1 MCLVGKGKVFNDT
14 FGEEI
19 YIHTIPL
26 SPDHVKVG
34 VDIVLE
40 TDCPLPLPIEEEDMY
55 NIEDALGTCVAWPRN
70 LIKIVC
76 E

>member
-1 MCLVGKGKVFNDT
+1 M
-14 FGEEI
+14 
-19 YIHTIPL
+19 
-26 SPDHVKVG
+26 KVG

-40 TDCPLPLPIEEEDMY
+40 TDCPLPVPIEEEDMY